1 MRYLILILI
10 LLSFSC
16 KSSKKYIQK
25 DVQVKTEEIEK
36 ISETKGISSSFTA
49 AQLLSSQL
57 KVTRFEPIY
66 VKLNGKDTVI
76 FKETTYIQTD
86 IVTNKEESLNI
97 DTTSFIKESLNSLE
111 LTDKTEIKKEFKG
124 FDILKSIIG
133 GIIDV
138 ITGPF
143 SWIPWIVGVSLIIP
157 IYQFIKNK
165 ITKK

>member
-25 DVQVKTEEIEK
+25 DIQTKTEEIEK
-36 ISETKGISSSFTA
+36 TSKTNGTTSSFTA

-66 VKLNGKDTVI
+66 VNLNGKDTVI
-76 FKETTYIQTD
+76 FKEVTYIQTD
-86 IVTNKEESLNI
+86 IVTNKEESISI
-97 DTTSFIKESLNSLE
+97 DTTSFIKESLNSSE
-111 LTDKTEIKKEFKG
+111 LTDKTLIKKEFEG

-133 GIIDV
+133 GVTAV

-143 SWIPWIVGVSLIIP
+143 RWILWIVGVLLIIP